1 MGEHERKQKG
11 EGGVVWGRGSKG
23 KWKGGYDLGI
33 PFFQKKLTLARQK
46 ACFLPF
52 YFDKRSF
59 PT

>member
-1 MGEHERKQKG
+1 MGERERKQKG
-11 EGGVVWGRGSKG
+11 KKGVVWGRDSKG
-23 KWKGGYDLGI
+23 KLKGGYDLGI
-33 PFFQKKLTLARQK
+33 QFFQKKLALARQK